1 MGYMVGQKGGYDGLG
16 VTKKKLY
23 NYFDSQIC
31 GQIKEGGCCCFH

>member
-16 VTKKKLY
+16 VKKKLY